1 MSLKRYPGLN
11 MINYF
16 QGHSSIYIVIFKDI
30 CAGKYM
36 THFGSKGI
44 NEGYSTV
51 SILVNPFC
59 RSLPMLQINGNLKSK
74 PFFWP
79 QI

>member
-1 MSLKRYPGLN
+1 
-11 MINYF
+11 
-16 QGHSSIYIVIFKDI
+16 
-30 CAGKYM
+30 M

-59 RSLPMLQINGNLKSK
+59 RSLPMLQINGNLKSNFGLK
-74 PFFWP
+74 FE
-79 QI
+79 QISFKKQ